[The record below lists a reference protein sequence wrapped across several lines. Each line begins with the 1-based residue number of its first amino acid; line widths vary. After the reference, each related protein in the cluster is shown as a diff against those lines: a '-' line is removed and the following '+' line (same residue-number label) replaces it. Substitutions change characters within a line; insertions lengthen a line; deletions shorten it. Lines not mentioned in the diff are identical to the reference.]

1 VVSFG
6 GALSSTAAEVVG
18 EHEDRENESSSLVA
32 SSMSNMNDV
41 TLNRQGQ
48 IPQKGGGSLA
58 GPLINPKELTNEELE
73 YIIRTG

>member
-1 VVSFG
+1 MVSFG
-6 GALSSTAAEVVG
+6 GALSSTAAEVVE
-18 EHEDRENESSSLVA
+18 EHENIENESSSLVA